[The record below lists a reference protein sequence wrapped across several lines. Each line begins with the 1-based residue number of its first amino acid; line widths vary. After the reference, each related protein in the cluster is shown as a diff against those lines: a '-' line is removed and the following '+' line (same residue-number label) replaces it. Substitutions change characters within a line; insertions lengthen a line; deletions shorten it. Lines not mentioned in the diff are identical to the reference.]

1 MMKYLYLLFFVV
13 VFPILTYGQSEYIR
27 NDSASFVGIKLI
39 DNGDLI
45 NSERCLVKEGDQIT
59 EYTPYEVKEFGFKDG
74 RVYVSKEIQRSDST
88 KRVFLER
95 LYEGKTTLYY
105 YKEKGR
111 KSFFIEKDGSFVELQ
126 KRNRDNRSYNEQLSD
141 ITNDCSNVAGV
152 VNFVNY
158 SKKSITKLVSR
169 YNNCEL
175 KPFPHFRYG
184 VTLGYEFMKLVIPS
198 GNQNEDM
205 KYFDFKYDGSYA
217 IGLFI
222 DNPISVSDF
231 SLHSELYFS
240 KHGFSY
246 NKRTADEDI
255 DFVANLSTL
264 KVPLLVRYAIPS
276 NKIRPFINIGMVGS
290 LNIRNKTQL
299 YESAIVENKI
309 EIHDVK
315 LFSPIDNIQFGYCM
329 GGGMEYKLKSRNS
342 LFFEIRY
349 TNQYGISNPGTLKTS
364 GFNFVSG
371 INF

>member
-1 MMKYLYLLFFVV
+1 MKYLYILFLIVF
-13 VFPILTYGQSEYIR
+13 FPILTFGQNEYFSTDITT
-27 NDSASFVGIKLI
+27 STGIKLI
-39 DNGDLI
+39 DGGDLI
-45 NSERCLVKEGDQIT
+45 NSKLCQVKKGNGII

-74 RVYVSKEIQRSDST
+74 RVYVSKEIQLSDST
-88 KRVFLER
+88 KKVFLER

-111 KSFFIEKDGSFVELQ
+111 KSFFIEKDGSLFVELQ
-126 KRNRDNRSYNEQLSD
+126 KRNRDNKSYNEQLSD
-141 ITNDCSNVAGV
+141 ITNDCSNVAGA
-152 VNFVNY
+152 VNLVNY
-158 SKKSITKLVSR
+158 NKKSITKLVSR

-184 VTLGYEFMKLVIPS
+184 VTLGYEFMKLVTPS
-198 GNQNEDM
+198 GNQNEDI

-246 NKRTADEDI
+246 NKRIANEDI

-264 KVPLLVRYAIPS
+264 KVPLLIRYAIPS

-299 YESAIVENKI
+299 YTTTISENKI
-309 EIHDVK
+309 EIGDIK
-315 LFSPIDNIQFGYCM
+315 LSSPIDNIQFGYCM

-349 TNQYGISNPGTLKTS
+349 TSQYGISNPGTLKTS
-364 GFNFVSG
+364 GFNFVTG